1 VGRDGTTTLMTMGA
15 RSIRAADISAF
26 VDIPTPPAV
35 KKYPLALAGQLE
47 LTGCQGVTNVGSLG
61 MGLALPAVNSG
72 RNPS

>member
-1 VGRDGTTTLMTMGA
+1 MTMGA
-15 RSIRAADISAF
+15 RLIRAADISAF

-61 MGLALPAVNSG
+61 MGLALPAVMTQE
-72 RNPS
+72 RR